1 MSDDSRNFRFDPE
14 WRLTLFT
21 LVLVPLMTALGFW
34 QLARAEEK
42 AALAEAFESRQKQ
55 PPTPLSSAQERAPE
69 ALAYLPVELTGHFRE
84 GEYFLLDNRTQGGRF
99 GNEVLGVF
107 ELSGSDELV
116 LVNRGW
122 VPADPARLQWP
133 EVPPVPGRV
142 TLRGHV
148 YVSPGHPYLLA
159 ETPLEDNWPR
169 RIQAVEMNK
178 LASVLPADR
187 GLFPYPVR
195 LDDGEAGALSVDWR
209 VINVSPEK
217 HTGYAV
223 QWFAMAAVL
232 LFFYLLR
239 CSNLWQLLRGASRS

>member
-1 MSDDSRNFRFDPE
+1 VSDDSRNFRFDPE

-69 ALAYLPVELTGHFRE
+69 ALAYLPVELAGHFRE

-122 VPADPARLQWP
+122 VPADPARLQSP
-133 EVPPVPGRV
+133 EGPPVPGR
-142 TLRGHV
+142 
-148 YVSPGHPYLLA
+148 S
-159 ETPLEDNWPR
+159 
-169 RIQAVEMNK
+169 
-178 LASVLPADR
+178 S
-187 GLFPYPVR
+187 
-195 LDDGEAGALSVDWR
+195 
-209 VINVSPEK
+209 
-217 HTGYAV
+217 
-223 QWFAMAAVL
+223 
-232 LFFYLLR
+232 
-239 CSNLWQLLRGASRS
+239 RGARRRARERRGPCEHRCRGGSAAGRSSGIPARSSS